1 MLYPGLIKNRCGV
14 YCYRLIFP
22 PSLRQYGAP
31 RETRFSL
38 GTKNRAKTGELWI
51 HAFQLG
57 RLLLDELLA
66 LVQEVDQEV
75 GMAEISE
82 IMKAKIA
89 AKREQ
94 IRLGEQLAALQDQIN
109 EQRLEALRSRKELA
123 TAQAVTQKAKELART
138 AVGIAQ
144 RTQGQLIE
152 SRRTADALAT
162 LPTTINAKPVV
173 PVGGVL
179 VAPSV
184 CGQSLE
190 WLVARFNEYS
200 EHVKKNESSSMSQR
214 KSNLARFLDILGPLD
229 SAALVAADI
238 THYREVIRTI
248 PKNLAKQPIWKER
261 PEDPVLRRNWYLGLG
276 KQGLPSLSEQGQMTH
291 FHDVKPFLKW
301 LKAERHIAEDFSDML
316 IPIKNDADYEEG
328 GQPFTQEQLGKLV
341 NELWLA
347 NAKHPY
353 ERPKDWHFWAP
364 LLALTTGMRGDEIGR
379 LTATHVVNVGG
390 VAMLNVPGT
399 KNPNADRLIPL
410 PSVVLNAGFMQLV
423 EWARRSGDDARLFPD
438 WVHGGGKSAKKYS
451 ASLGKWFNYEQ
462 GAGLLAKLDIWK
474 ADQQVSFHSLRH
486 TFITAAHHTDIKLE
500 LMQMIVGHGPDLR
513 KTYGLPTTKDKGSS
527 APYIKPGVKY
537 SPRMQEACAKLRNV
551 IDSVDFGCDLTE
563 VNWLNWRRAKK
574 MGNLK

>member
-38 GTKNRAKTGELWI
+38 GTKSRAKTGELWI

-66 LVQEVDQEV
+66 LVQEADQEV
-75 GMAEISE
+75 DMAEISE

-109 EQRLEALRSRKELA
+109 EQRLAALRSRKELA
-123 TAQAVTQKAKELART
+123 TAQTVTQKAKELART

-152 SRRTADALAT
+152 SRRMADALAT
-162 LPTTINAKPVV
+162 LPTTINAEPV
-173 PVGGVL
+173 PVGGAL
-179 VAPSV
+179 VAPSA
-184 CGQSLE
+184 CSQSLE
-190 WLVARFNEYS
+190 WLVARFNEHS
-200 EHVKKNESSSMSQR
+200 EHVEKLKPKTLSQR
-214 KSNLARFLDILGPLD
+214 QSNLARFLDVLGPLG
-229 SAALVAADI
+229 SAALSAADI
-238 THYREVIRTI
+238 AHYREVIRTI
-248 PKNLAKQPIWKER
+248 PKNLPKLSIWKER

-276 KQGLPSLSEQGQMTH
+276 KRGLPSLSEQGQMTH

-301 LKAERHIAEDFSDML
+301 LKAERHVAEDFSDML
-316 IPIKNDADYEEG
+316 TPIKNDADYQEG
-328 GQPFTQEQLGKLV
+328 GQPFTQTQLGKLV

-347 NAKHPY
+347 NAKHPH
-353 ERPKDWHFWAP
+353 EQPKDWHFWAP

-379 LTATHVVNVGG
+379 LTVAHVVNVGG

-410 PSVVLNAGFMQLV
+410 PSVVLNAGFM
-423 EWARRSGDDARLFPD
+423 A
-438 WVHGGGKSAKKYS
+438 
-451 ASLGKWFNYEQ
+451 
-462 GAGLLAKLDIWK
+462 
-474 ADQQVSFHSLRH
+474 
-486 TFITAAHHTDIKLE
+486 
-500 LMQMIVGHGPDLR
+500 
-513 KTYGLPTTKDKGSS
+513 
-527 APYIKPGVKY
+527 
-537 SPRMQEACAKLRNV
+537 
-551 IDSVDFGCDLTE
+551 
-563 VNWLNWRRAKK
+563 
-574 MGNLK
+574 

>member
-38 GTKNRAKTGELWI
+38 GTKSRAKTGELWI

-75 GMAEISE
+75 DMAEISE

-94 IRLGEQLAALQDQIN
+94 IRLGEQLAALQDEIN

-123 TAQAVTQKAKELART
+123 AAQAVTQKAKELART

-152 SRRTADALAT
+152 SRRMADALAT
-162 LPTTINAKPVV
+162 LPTTINAEPV
-173 PVGGVL
+173 PICGAL
-179 VAPSV
+179 VAPSAS
-184 CGQSLE
+184 GQSLE
-190 WLVARFNEYS
+190 WLVARFNEHS
-200 EHVKKNESSSMSQR
+200 EHVEKLKPKTLSQR
-214 KSNLARFLDILGPLD
+214 KSNLARFLDVLGPLN
-229 SAALVAADI
+229 SAGLVAADI

-248 PKNLAKQPIWKER
+248 PKNLPKQPIWKER
-261 PEDPVLRRNWYLGLG
+261 PEDPVLRRNWYLDLG
-276 KQGLPSLSEQGQMTH
+276 KRGLPSLSEQGQKTH
-291 FHDVKPFLKW
+291 FNDVRPFLRW
-301 LKAERHIAEDFSDML
+301 LKTERYVTEDFSDML
-316 IPIKNDADYEEG
+316 TPVKNDAGYQERG
-328 GQPFTQEQLGKLV
+328 RPFTPEQLDKLV
-341 NELWLA
+341 NGLWRA
-347 NAKHPY
+347 EGKSPR
-353 ERPKDWHFWAP
+353 EQPKDWHFWAP
-364 LLALTTGMRGDEIGR
+364 LLGLTTGMRGDELGR
-379 LTATHVVNVGG
+379 LTVADVMDVGG
-390 VAMLNVPGT
+390 IIMLNVPGT
-399 KNPNADRLIPL
+399 KTDNAERIIPL
-410 PSVVLNAGFMQLV
+410 PNVVLNAGFMQLV
-423 EWARRSGDDARLFPD
+423 DWARMSGDNARLFPN
-438 WVHGGGKSAKKYS
+438 WVHGGSKSAKNYS

-462 GAGLLAKLDIWK
+462 GAGLLAKLDIWQT
-474 ADQQVSFHSLRH
+474 DHQVSFHSLRH

-513 KTYGLPTTKDKGSS
+513 KTYCLPATKDKGSS
-527 APYIKPGVKY
+527 TPYIKPGVKY
-537 SPRMQEACAKLRNV
+537 SPRMQEACATLRNV
-551 IDSVDFGCDLTE
+551 INSVDFGCDLTG

>member
-75 GMAEISE
+75 DMAEISE

-109 EQRLEALRSRKELA
+109 EQRIEALRSRKALA
-123 TAQAVTQKAKELART
+123 TAQTVTQKAKELART

-152 SRRTADALAT
+152 SRRMADALAT
-162 LPTTINAKPVV
+162 LPTTINAEPV
-173 PVGGVL
+173 PICGAL
-179 VAPSV
+179 VAPST

-190 WLVARFNEYS
+190 WLVAQFNEHS
-200 EHVKKNESSSMSQR
+200 EHVEKLKPKTLSQR

-229 SAALVAADI
+229 SAALGAADI
-238 THYREVIRTI
+238 AHYREVIRTF
-248 PKNLAKQPIWKER
+248 PKNLPKMAIWKER

-301 LKAERHIAEDFSDML
+301 LKAERHVAEDFSDML
-316 IPIKNDADYEEG
+316 TPIKNDADYEEG
-328 GQPFTQEQLGKLV
+328 GQPFTKDQLGKLV
-341 NELWLA
+341 NGLWLA
-347 NAKHPY
+347 NAKHPH
-353 ERPKDWHFWAP
+353 EQPKDWHFWAP

-379 LTATHVVNVGG
+379 LTVAHVVNVGG
-390 VAMLNVPGT
+390 IVTLNVPGT

-410 PSVVLNAGFMQLV
+410 PSVVLNAGFMALV
-423 EWARRSGDDARLFPD
+423 DWAGRAGDNSQLFPD
-438 WVHGGGKSAKKYS
+438 WALSGGKSSKKYS

-513 KTYGLPTTKDKGSS
+513 KTYGLPAAKDKGSS
-527 APYIKPGVKY
+527 APYIKPGVSY
-537 SPRMQEACAKLRNV
+537 SPRMQEACATLRNV
-551 IDSVDFGCDLTE
+551 IDSVDFGCDLTG

>member
-31 RETRFSL
+31 RETHFSL

-75 GMAEISE
+75 NMAEISE

-109 EQRLEALRSRKELA
+109 EQRIEALRSR
-123 TAQAVTQKAKELART
+123 KELART

-152 SRRTADALAT
+152 SRRMADALAT

-229 SAALVAADI
+229 STALGAADI
-238 THYREVIRTI
+238 THYREVIRTF
-248 PKNLAKQPIWKER
+248 PKDLPKKAVWMER
-261 PEDPVLRRNWYLGLG
+261 PDDPVLRRNWYLSLSEH
-276 KQGLPSLSEQGQMTH
+276 GLPPLSEQGQLTH
-291 FHDVKPFLKW
+291 FNDVRPFLRW
-301 LKAERHIAEDFSDML
+301 LKTERYVTEDFSDML
-316 IPIKNDADYEEG
+316 TPVKNDADYQERG
-328 GQPFTQEQLGKLV
+328 PPFTPEQLDKLV
-341 NELWLA
+341 NGLWRA
-347 NAKHPY
+347 EGKYPHEQP
-353 ERPKDWHFWAP
+353 RDWHFWVP
-364 LLALTTGMRGDEIGR
+364 LLGLTTGMRGDEIGR
-379 LTATHVVNVGG
+379 LTVAHVVDVGG
-390 VAMLNVPGT
+390 VIMLDVPGT
-399 KNPNADRLIPL
+399 KTNNAERIIPIPNMA
-410 PSVVLNAGFMQLV
+410 LNAGFMQLV
-423 EWARRSGDDARLFPD
+423 DWARRSGVSTY
-438 WVHGGGKSAKKYS
+438 WVS
-451 ASLGKWFNYEQ
+451 
-462 GAGLLAKLDIWK
+462 
-474 ADQQVSFHSLRH
+474 
-486 TFITAAHHTDIKLE
+486 
-500 LMQMIVGHGPDLR
+500 
-513 KTYGLPTTKDKGSS
+513 GLPTLPPLALRAHLKRGMRGRHQPKAQRVSFT
-527 APYIKPGVKY
+527 
-537 SPRMQEACAKLRNV
+537 EKLTLCFIWCR
-551 IDSVDFGCDLTE
+551 
-563 VNWLNWRRAKK
+563 
-574 MGNLK
+574 